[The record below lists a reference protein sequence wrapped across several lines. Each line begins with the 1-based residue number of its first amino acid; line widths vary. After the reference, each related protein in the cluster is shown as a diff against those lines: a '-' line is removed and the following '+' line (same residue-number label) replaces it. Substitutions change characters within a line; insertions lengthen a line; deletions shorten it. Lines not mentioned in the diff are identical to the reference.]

1 MLNAPNDT
9 GKRIR
14 AYLSILLVPPIPAV
28 VGWEHGVCFGSSLFP
43 IIWIRSS
50 FGPSRCCR
58 DEVLAFCLHG
68 VPAITSG
75 VEAAGW
81 GVLFTS
87 CAEEDA
93 TLSRLSDLGLER
105 ERVEELPLAPPA
117 RGRSGLPLPTPE
129 MLVVDWA
136 LCWLLGSWWGI

>member
-1 MLNAPNDT
+1 MLKAPKDT
-9 GKRIR
+9 GNRIR

-28 VGWEHGVCFGSSLFP
+28 VGCEHGVCFSSSLFP
-43 IIWIRSS
+43 IIWMRSS
-50 FGPSRCCR
+50 LGPSRCCR
-58 DEVLAFCLHG
+58 EEEPAFCLHG

-75 VEAAGW
+75 VEAAAC

-87 CAEEDA
+87 WVEEEA

-105 ERVEELPLAPPA
+105 ERVEELPLGPPA
-117 RGRSGLPLPTPE
+117 KGRRGLALPTPE

-136 LCWLLGSWWGI
+136 LW

>member
-1 MLNAPNDT
+1 MLNAPKDT

-43 IIWIRSS
+43 IIWIRSNL
-50 FGPSRCCR
+50 GPSRCWR
-58 DEVLAFCLHG
+58 DEEPVFCLHG

-75 VEAAGW
+75 VEAAAW
-81 GVLFTS
+81 GVLLTS
-87 CAEEDA
+87 WAEDEA

-105 ERVEELPLAPPA
+105 ERVEELPFVALAKGR
-117 RGRSGLPLPTPE
+117 RGLALPTPE
-129 MLVVDWA
+129 ILIVDWA
-136 LCWLLGSWWGI
+136 LCWLHDSWWEI